1 MTSDAKI
8 GLLLG
13 LVFIFI
19 IAFVINGFGLPR
31 FHSAVDNNEPAVV
44 VQGDPLGWQRN
55 TEGVFQTPEE
65 DRQVSNVASENTDN
79 SGYRTPWSDDYSVA
93 QGNRVD
99 ETADLLSANRATEP
113 YSDYPPVVE
122 NVNNNAQ
129 DSAAAED
136 NQDQSGI
143 RDTRQFAFNNSGQS
157 DISITQLSTNT
168 QEQQRTFPSGRQ
180 GFPFLG
186 GMNRSNNPFGQRP
199 GQMPQQQVPQGIQQ
213 QNQQTSPQTPPVQT
227 INTVRETPLAQS
239 KQTKTYVIQE
249 GDSNLAKIAKKF
261 YGEEEG
267 NRLVNINRIF
277 EANKSVLKSPDKI
290 FVGQTI
296 VIPQP
301 AAPVAD
307 SAKPANVPNGGMFQ
321 TVPSI
326 GGSSKQN
333 TTKIPDTKNWYV
345 VKEDDSLWKIA
356 DEQLGKA
363 TRYEEI
369 IKLNTDIL
377 TSGNK
382 LKPGMKLRLPAQ

>member
-31 FHSAVDNNEPAVV
+31 FHSAEDNNEPAVV
-44 VQGDPLGWQRN
+44 VQGDPLGWRERN
-55 TEGVFQTPEE
+55 SEEVFQTPEQ
-65 DRQVSNVASENTDN
+65 DQQVSTVASDNTDN
-79 SGYRTPWSDDYSVA
+79 TGYRTPWSDDYSVA

-99 ETADLLSANRATEP
+99 ETADLLSENRATGQ
-113 YSDYPPVVE
+113 YSDYPPVAE
-122 NVNNNAQ
+122 NVINNAQ
-129 DSAAAED
+129 DSTAAE
-136 NQDQSGI
+136 NSQDQSGI
-143 RDTRQFAFNNSGQS
+143 RDTRQFAFNNSEQS
-157 DISITQLSTNT
+157 DISITQLSTNA

-180 GFPFLG
+180 GFPFSG
-186 GMNRSNNPFGQRP
+186 GQNRLNNPYPWSQRT
-199 GQMPQQQVPQGIQQ
+199 GQMPQQ
-213 QNQQTSPQTPPVQT
+213 QNQQTSQQTPPIQT
-227 INTVRETPLAQS
+227 INTVRETQNNTPAQS
-239 KQTKTYVIQE
+239 KQTKSYVIQE
-249 GDSNLAKIAKKF
+249 GDSNLAKISKKF

-277 EANKSVLKSPDKI
+277 EANKDVLKSPDKI

-301 AAPVAD
+301 AAPVVD
-307 SAKPANVPNGGMFQ
+307 PIKPANVLNGGMFQ
-321 TVPSI
+321 TV
-326 GGSSKQN
+326 GNSKQN

-369 IKLNTDIL
+369 IKLNTDVL

-382 LKPGMKLRLPAQ
+382 LKPGMKLRLPAK

>member
-31 FHSAVDNNEPAVV
+31 FHSAEDNNEPAVV
-44 VQGDPLGWQRN
+44 VQGDPLGWRERN
-55 TEGVFQTPEE
+55 TEGVFQTSEE
-65 DRQVSNVASENTDN
+65 DQQVSTVASDNT
-79 SGYRTPWSDDYSVA
+79 GYRTPWSDDYSVA

-99 ETADLLSANRATEP
+99 ETADLLNENRAAEQ

-122 NVNNNAQ
+122 NINNDAQ
-129 DSAAAED
+129 DSAAAEN

-143 RDTRQFAFNNSGQS
+143 RDTRQFAFNNPEQS
-157 DISITQLSTNT
+157 EISITQLSTNT

-180 GFPFLG
+180 GFQFPG
-186 GMNRSNNPFGQRP
+186 GMNRSNNLFGQRP
-199 GQMPQQQVPQGIQQ
+199 GQMPQQ
-213 QNQQTSPQTPPVQT
+213 TSQSTPPVQT
-227 INTVRETPLAQS
+227 INPVRETQS
-239 KQTKTYVIQE
+239 NTPVKTNQPKTYVIQE

-277 EANKSVLKSPDKI
+277 EANKDVLKSPDKI

-301 AAPVAD
+301 AAPIAD
-307 SAKPANVPNGGMFQ
+307 SAKPANVLNGGMFQ
-321 TVPSI
+321 TVTSV
-326 GGSSKQN
+326 GGSKQN
-333 TTKIPDTKNWYV
+333 TTKIPDSEKTYI

-369 IKLNTDIL
+369 IKLNTDVL

-382 LKPGMKLRLPAQ
+382 LKPGMKLRLPAK